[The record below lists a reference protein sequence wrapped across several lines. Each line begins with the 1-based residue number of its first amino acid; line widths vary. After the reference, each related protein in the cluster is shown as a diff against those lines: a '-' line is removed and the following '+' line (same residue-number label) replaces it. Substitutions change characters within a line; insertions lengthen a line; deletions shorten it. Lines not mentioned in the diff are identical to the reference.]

1 MQRIIQNTF
10 SITAYLGSN
19 TYINTLVVDNGK
31 LHQFYNKD
39 GNDGAGSVSPDW
51 ETSINEQPEFHFE
64 CRTTDGTVQPI
75 ELNENL
81 KLYYNEVVIPFNT
94 QTKLSIGTFEGMF
107 KYEDRGGKR
116 YYTICKNVATASN
129 IDNDTLRI
137 EGQIL
142 TKGNNLETVSTPTA
156 TIHVIPITSGG
167 SAYFMEIDAPAIQKD
182 AKSTKI
188 KAMLYK
194 SDGNGEIDSVG
205 SWSWKRLDGDT
216 YHEVGTEQTLTVPAT
231 DVMGF
236 EHYTCTATI
245 GGVTIIGACSVFD
258 YNDGIFIGVEIT
270 GIGNPQSMRSA
281 ETATIKAT
289 VMDSSGSVIDPSK
302 YTGTLT
308 FTLLDKSGKFKKSLT
323 TNPIEL
329 THSEIVST
337 YGGTVTGY
345 VTLEQKKE

>member
-31 LHQFYNKD
+31 LHQFYDKD
-39 GNDGAGSVSPDW
+39 GNNGAGSVSPDW
-51 ETSINEQPEFHFE
+51 TVASNQPKFHFE
-64 CRTTDGTVQPI
+64 CRTTDGTLQPI

-81 KLYYNEVVIPFNT
+81 KLYYN
-94 QTKLSIGTFEGMF
+94 GTAVTFKGNVSDGTLLAGMF
-107 KYEDRGGKR
+107 KYEDIGGVR
-116 YYTICKNVATASN
+116 YYTICKNIATASN

-167 SAYFMEIDAPAIQKD
+167 SAYFMEIDAPAIQKG
-182 AKSTKI
+182 AKFTKI

-194 SDGNGEIDSVG
+194 SDGNGEITSGV

-216 YHEVGTEQTLTVPAT
+216 YHEVGTEQTLTVPGT

-236 EHYTCTATI
+236 EHYACTATI

-258 YNDGIFIGVEIT
+258 YNDGIFIGIEIT
-270 GIGNPQSMRSA
+270 GIGNPQSMRSG

-289 VMDSSGSVIDPSK
+289 VMDSSGNEIDSSK
-302 YTGTLT
+302 YDGDLT
-308 FTLLDKSGKFKKSLT
+308 FTLLDKSGTFKTSLT
-323 TNPIEL
+323 TNQISL

-345 VTLEQKKE
+345 VTLEKK

>member
-10 SITAYLGSN
+10 SITAYLGSK

-31 LHQFYNKD
+31 LHQFYDKD
-39 GNDGAGSVSPDW
+39 NGGKCSPDW
-51 ETSINEQPEFHFE
+51 TVASNQPKFHFE
-64 CRTTDGTVQPI
+64 CRTTDGTLQPI

-81 KLYYNEVVIPFNT
+81 KLYYN
-94 QTKLSIGTFEGMF
+94 GTAVTFSGNVSTGTLLAGMF
-107 KYEDRGGKR
+107 KYEDIGGVR

-129 IDNDTLRI
+129 IDNDSLRI

-142 TKGNNLETVSTPTA
+142 TEGNNLETVSTPMA
-156 TIHVIPITSGG
+156 TIHVIPVASGG
-167 SAYFMEIDAPAIQKD
+167 SAYFMEIDAPAIQNGAD
-182 AKSTKI
+182 STKI

-194 SDGNGEIDSVG
+194 SDGNGEITSGV

-216 YHEVGTEQTLTVPAT
+216 YTQVGTAQTLTVPAT
-231 DVMGF
+231 DVTGF

-289 VMDSSGSVIDPSK
+289 VMDGNGSEIDPSK
-302 YTGTLT
+302 YEGKSLK
-308 FTLLDKSGKFKKSLT
+308 FTLLDKSGNFKKSLE
-323 TNPIEL
+323 TNPIRL
-329 THSEIVST
+329 THSEIVGT

-345 VTLEQKKE
+345 VTLEQKK

>member
-19 TYINTLVVDNGK
+19 TYINTLVVDSGK
-31 LHQFYNKD
+31 LHQFYDKD
-39 GNDGAGSVSPDW
+39 GNNGAGSASPDW
-51 ETSINEQPEFHFE
+51 TVASNQPKFHFE
-64 CRTTDGTVQPI
+64 CRTTDGTLQPI

-81 KLYYNEVVIPFNT
+81 KLYYN
-94 QTKLSIGTFEGMF
+94 GTAVTFSRNVSTGTLLEGMF
-107 KYEDRGGKR
+107 KYEDIGGVR
-116 YYTICKNVATASN
+116 YYTICKNVAGVSN
-129 IDNDTLRI
+129 MDNDTLRI

-142 TKGNNLETVSTPTA
+142 TEGNNLETVSTPTA

-194 SDGNGEIDSVG
+194 SDGNGEITSGV
-205 SWSWKRLDGDT
+205 SWIWKRLDGDT
-216 YHEVGTEQTLTVPAT
+216 YNKVGEGQTLTVQAA

-258 YNDGIFIGVEIT
+258 YNDGIFIGIEIT

-302 YTGTLT
+302 YAGKSLR
-308 FTLLDKSGKFKKSLT
+308 FTLLDKGGAKKNSTT
-323 TNPIEL
+323 TNPIRL

-337 YGGTVTGY
+337 YGGTVNGY
-345 VTLEQKKE
+345 VTLEQEK

>member
-10 SITAYLGSN
+10 SITAYLGSK

-31 LHQFYNKD
+31 LHQFYDKD
-39 GNDGAGSVSPDW
+39 NGGKCSPDW
-51 ETSINEQPEFHFE
+51 TVASNQPKFHFE
-64 CRTTDGTVQPI
+64 CRTTDGTLQPI
-75 ELNENL
+75 EINENL
-81 KLYYNEVVIPFNT
+81 KLYYNETAITFSGN
-94 QTKLSIGTFEGMF
+94 LSTGTFAGMF
-107 KYEDRGGKR
+107 KYEDKDGVR
-116 YYTICKNVATASN
+116 YYTICKNVATAGN

-142 TKGNNLETVSTPTA
+142 TEGNNLETVSTPMA
-156 TIHVIPITSGG
+156 TIHVIPVASGG
-167 SAYFMEIDAPAIQKD
+167 SAYFMEIDAPAIQNGAD
-182 AKSTKI
+182 STKI

-194 SDGNGEIDSVG
+194 SDGNGEITSGV

-216 YHEVGTEQTLTVPAT
+216 YTQVGTAQTLTVPAT
-231 DVMGF
+231 DVTGF

-289 VMDSSGSVIDPSK
+289 VMDSNGSEIDPSK

-308 FTLLDKSGKFKKSLT
+308 FTLLDKGGVKKNTLK
-323 TNPIEL
+323 TNPISL
-329 THSEIVST
+329 SHSEIVST
-337 YGGTVTGY
+337 YGGTVNGY
-345 VTLEQKKE
+345 VTLENK

>member
-19 TYINTLVVDNGK
+19 TYINTLVMDNGK

-51 ETSINEQPEFHFE
+51 ETSINEQPKFHFE
-64 CRTTDGTVQPI
+64 CRTTDGTLI
-75 ELNENL
+75 EIQKNENL
-81 KLYYNEVVIPFNT
+81 KLYYNEAVVPFNT
-94 QTKLSIGTFEGMF
+94 QTKLSEGTFEGMF
-107 KYEDRGGKR
+107 KYEDREGKR

-194 SDGNGEIDSVG
+194 SDGNGEIDSVE

-216 YHEVGTEQTLTVPAT
+216 YHEVGTEQTLTVPAA

-289 VMDSSGSVIDPSK
+289 VMDSSGSEIDPSK

-308 FTLLDKSGKFKKSLT
+308 FTLLDKSGTFKKSLT

>member
-10 SITAYLGSN
+10 SITAYIGSN
-19 TYINTLVVDNGK
+19 TYINTIVVDNGK
-31 LHQFYNKD
+31 LHQFYDKD
-39 GNDGAGSVSPDW
+39 GNGGAGSASPDW
-51 ETSINEQPEFHFE
+51 TVASNQPKFHFE
-64 CRTTDGTVQPI
+64 CRTTDGTVQAI
-75 ELNENL
+75 ERNGNL
-81 KLYYNEVVIPFNT
+81 KLYYNGTAVTFND
-94 QTKLSIGTFEGMF
+94 QTKLSTGTLLEGMF
-107 KYEDRGGKR
+107 KYEDIGNVR
-116 YYTICKNVATASN
+116 YYTICKNVAGVSN
-129 IDNDTLRI
+129 MDNDTLRI

-142 TKGNNLETVSTPTA
+142 TEGNNLETVSTPTA

-167 SAYFMEIDAPAIQKD
+167 SAYFMEIDAPAIKKGAD
-182 AKSTKI
+182 STTI

-194 SDGNGEIDSVG
+194 SDGNGEITSGV

-216 YHEVGTEQTLTVPAT
+216 YTEVGTGQTLTVPDT

-289 VMDSSGSVIDPSK
+289 VMDSDGREIDPSK
-302 YTGTLT
+302 YTGTLQ
-308 FTLLDKSGKFKKSLT
+308 FTLLDKSGKSKATLD
-323 TNPIEL
+323 TNPIRL

-345 VTLEQKKE
+345 VTLEKKK

>member
-10 SITAYLGSN
+10 SITAYIGSN

-31 LHQFYNKD
+31 LHQFYDKD
-39 GNDGAGSVSPDW
+39 GNGGAGSVSPDW
-51 ETSINEQPEFHFE
+51 TVASNQPKFHFE
-64 CRTTDGTVQPI
+64 CRTTDGTLQSI

-81 KLYYNEVVIPFNT
+81 KLYYNGTAVTFND
-94 QTKLSIGTFEGMF
+94 QTKLSTGTLLEGMF
-107 KYEDRGGKR
+107 KYEEIDGVR
-116 YYTICKNVATASN
+116 YYTICKNVAGVSN

-142 TKGNNLETVSTPTA
+142 TEGNNLETVSTPTA

-167 SAYFMEIDAPAIQKD
+167 SAYFMEIDAPAIQNGAD
-182 AKSTKI
+182 STKI

-194 SDGNGEIDSVG
+194 SDGNGEITSGV

-216 YHEVGTEQTLTVPAT
+216 YTQVGTAQTLTVPAT

-289 VMDSSGSVIDPSK
+289 VMDSSGNEIDSSK

-308 FTLLDKSGKFKKSLT
+308 FTLLNKSGSFKNSLE
-323 TNPIEL
+323 TNPIRL

-337 YGGTVTGY
+337 YGGTVNGY
-345 VTLEQKKE
+345 VTLENK

>member
-31 LHQFYNKD
+31 LHQFYDKD
-39 GNDGAGSVSPDW
+39 GNDGAGSASPDW
-51 ETSINEQPEFHFE
+51 TVASNQPKFHFE
-64 CRTTDGTVQPI
+64 CRTTDGTLQPI
-75 ELNENL
+75 EINENL
-81 KLYYNEVVIPFNT
+81 KLYYNETAITFSEN
-94 QTKLSIGTFEGMF
+94 LSTGTFAGMF
-107 KYEDRGGKR
+107 KYEDKGGVR
-116 YYTICKNVATASN
+116 YYTICKNVATAGN

-142 TKGNNLETVSTPTA
+142 TEGNNLETVSTPTA
-156 TIHVIPITSGG
+156 TIHVIPVTSGG
-167 SAYFMEIDAPAIQKD
+167 SAYLMEINAPAIQNGAD
-182 AKSTKI
+182 STTI

-194 SDGNGEIDSVG
+194 SDGNGEITSGV

-216 YHEVGTEQTLTVPAT
+216 YTQVGTGQTLTVPAA

-289 VMDSSGSVIDPSK
+289 VMDSNGSEIDPSK

-308 FTLLDKSGKFKKSLT
+308 FTLLDKGGVKKNTLK
-323 TNPIEL
+323 TNPISL
-329 THSEIVST
+329 SHSEIVST
-337 YGGTVTGY
+337 YGGTVNGY
-345 VTLEQKKE
+345 VTLENK

>member
-31 LHQFYNKD
+31 LHQFYDKD
-39 GNDGAGSVSPDW
+39 GNDGAGSASPDW
-51 ETSINEQPEFHFE
+51 TVASNQPKFHFE
-64 CRTTDGTVQPI
+64 CRTTDGTLQPI
-75 ELNENL
+75 EINENL
-81 KLYYNEVVIPFNT
+81 KLYYNETAITFSGN
-94 QTKLSIGTFEGMF
+94 LSTGTFAGMF
-107 KYEDRGGKR
+107 KYEDKDGVR
-116 YYTICKNVATASN
+116 YYTICKNVATAGN

-142 TKGNNLETVSTPTA
+142 TEGNNLETVSTPTA

-188 KAMLYK
+188 KAILYK
-194 SDGNGEIDSVG
+194 SDGNGEITSGV

-216 YHEVGTEQTLTVPAT
+216 YTEVGTGQTLTVPAA

-308 FTLLDKSGKFKKSLT
+308 FTLLDKSGTFKKSLT

>member
-39 GNDGAGSVSPDW
+39 GNNGAGSASPDW
-51 ETSINEQPEFHFE
+51 ETSINEQPKFHFE
-64 CRTTDGTVQPI
+64 CRTTDGTKQTI
-75 ELNENL
+75 QKNENL
-81 KLYYNEVVIPFNT
+81 KLYYNETAITFSGSV
-94 QTKLSIGTFEGMF
+94 SIGEPYEGMF
-107 KYEDRGGKR
+107 KYEDIEGVR
-116 YYTICKNVATASN
+116 YYTICKNVAGVSN
-129 IDNDTLRI
+129 LDNDTLRI

-142 TKGNNLETVSTPTA
+142 TEGNNLETVSTPTA

-194 SDGNGEIDSVG
+194 SDGNGEITSGV

-216 YHEVGTEQTLTVPAT
+216 YTQVGTAQTLTVPAT

-289 VMDSSGSVIDPSK
+289 VMDSSGVEIDPSK

-308 FTLLDKSGKFKKSLT
+308 FTLLDKSGTFKKSLT

>member
-19 TYINTLVVDNGK
+19 TYINTLVVDSGK
-31 LHQFYNKD
+31 LHQFYDKD
-39 GNDGAGSVSPDW
+39 NGGKCSPDW
-51 ETSINEQPEFHFE
+51 TVASNQPKFHFE
-64 CRTTDGTVQPI
+64 CRTTDGTLQTI

-81 KLYYNEVVIPFNT
+81 KLYYN
-94 QTKLSIGTFEGMF
+94 GTAVTFSRNVSTGTLLEGMF
-107 KYEDRGGKR
+107 KYEDIGGVR
-116 YYTICKNVATASN
+116 YYTICKNVAGVSN

-142 TKGNNLETVSTPTA
+142 TEGNNLETVSTPTA

-194 SDGNGEIDSVG
+194 SDGNGEITSGV
-205 SWSWKRLDGDT
+205 SWIWKRLDGDT
-216 YHEVGTEQTLTVPAT
+216 YHEVGTAQTLTVQAA

-258 YNDGIFIGVEIT
+258 YNDGIFIGIEIT

-289 VMDSSGSVIDPSK
+289 VMDSSGRVIDPSK

-308 FTLLDKSGKFKKSLT
+308 FTLLDKSGTFKKSLT

>member
-19 TYINTLVVDNGK
+19 TYINTLVVDSGK
-31 LHQFYNKD
+31 LHQFYDKD
-39 GNDGAGSVSPDW
+39 NGGKCSPDW
-51 ETSINEQPEFHFE
+51 TVASNQPKFHLE
-64 CRTTDGTVQPI
+64 CRTTDGTLQPI
-75 ELNENL
+75 EINENL
-81 KLYYNEVVIPFNT
+81 KLYYNETAITFSGN
-94 QTKLSIGTFEGMF
+94 LSTGTFAGMF
-107 KYEDRGGKR
+107 KYEDKDGVR
-116 YYTICKNVATASN
+116 YYTICKNVATAGN

-142 TKGNNLETVSTPTA
+142 TEGNNLETVSTPAA
-156 TIHVIPITSGG
+156 TIHVIPVASGG
-167 SAYFMEIDAPAIQKD
+167 SAYFMEINAPAIQNGAD
-182 AKSTKI
+182 FTTI

-194 SDGNGEIDSVG
+194 SDGNGEITSGV

-216 YHEVGTEQTLTVPAT
+216 YTQVGTGQTLTVPAA

-258 YNDGIFIGVEIT
+258 YNDGIFIGIEIT

-281 ETATIKAT
+281 ETAKIKAT
-289 VMDSSGSVIDPSK
+289 VLDDSGSEIDPSK

-308 FTLLDKSGKFKKSLT
+308 FTLLDKGGVKKNTLK
-323 TNPIEL
+323 TNPITL
-329 THSEIVST
+329 THSEIVHT
-337 YGGTVTGY
+337 YGGSVTGY
-345 VTLEQKKE
+345 VTLEQKK

>member
-10 SITAYLGSN
+10 SITAYLGSK

-31 LHQFYNKD
+31 LHQFYDKD
-39 GNDGAGSVSPDW
+39 NGGKCSPDW
-51 ETSINEQPEFHFE
+51 TVASNQPKFHFE
-64 CRTTDGTVQPI
+64 CRTTDGTLQPI

-81 KLYYNEVVIPFNT
+81 KLYYN
-94 QTKLSIGTFEGMF
+94 GTAVTFSGNVSTGTSTGTLLAGMF
-107 KYEDRGGKR
+107 KYEDIGGVR

-129 IDNDTLRI
+129 IDNDSLRI

-142 TKGNNLETVSTPTA
+142 TEGNNLETVSTPMA
-156 TIHVIPITSGG
+156 TIHVIPVASGG
-167 SAYFMEIDAPAIQKD
+167 SAYFMEIDAPAIQNGAD
-182 AKSTKI
+182 STKI

-194 SDGNGEIDSVG
+194 SDGNGEITSGV

-216 YHEVGTEQTLTVPAT
+216 YTQVGTAQTLTVPAT
-231 DVMGF
+231 DVTGF

-289 VMDSSGSVIDPSK
+289 VMDSNGSEIDPSK

-308 FTLLDKSGKFKKSLT
+308 FTLLDKGGVKKNTLK
-323 TNPIEL
+323 TNPISL
-329 THSEIVST
+329 SHSEIVST
-337 YGGTVTGY
+337 YGGTVNGY
-345 VTLEQKKE
+345 VTLENK

>member
-19 TYINTLVVDNGK
+19 TYINTLVVDSGK
-31 LHQFYNKD
+31 LHQFYDKD
-39 GNDGAGSVSPDW
+39 NGGKCSPDW
-51 ETSINEQPEFHFE
+51 TVASNQPKFHFE
-64 CRTTDGTVQPI
+64 CRTTDGTLQTI

-81 KLYYNEVVIPFNT
+81 KLYYN
-94 QTKLSIGTFEGMF
+94 GTAVTFSRNVSTGTLLEGMF
-107 KYEDRGGKR
+107 KYEDIGGVR
-116 YYTICKNVATASN
+116 YYTICKNVAGVSN

-142 TKGNNLETVSTPTA
+142 TEGNNLETVSTPTA

-167 SAYFMEIDAPAIQKD
+167 SAYFMEINAPAIQNG
-182 AKSTKI
+182 AESTKI

-194 SDGNGEIDSVG
+194 SDGNGEITSGV

-216 YHEVGTEQTLTVPAT
+216 YTQVGTGQTLTVPAT

-258 YNDGIFIGVEIT
+258 YNDGIFIGIEIT

-289 VMDSSGSVIDPSK
+289 VMDSSGREIDPSK

-308 FTLLDKSGKFKKSLT
+308 FTLLDKSGTFKKSLI

-345 VTLEQKKE
+345 VTLEQKKK

>member
-19 TYINTLVVDNGK
+19 TYINTLVVDSGK
-31 LHQFYNKD
+31 LHQFYDKD
-39 GNDGAGSVSPDW
+39 NGGKCSPDW
-51 ETSINEQPEFHFE
+51 TVASNQPKFHFE
-64 CRTTDGTVQPI
+64 CRTTDGRLQPI
-75 ELNENL
+75 EINENL
-81 KLYYNEVVIPFNT
+81 KLYYNETAITFSGN
-94 QTKLSIGTFEGMF
+94 LSTGTFAGMF
-107 KYEDRGGKR
+107 KYEDKDGVR
-116 YYTICKNVATASN
+116 YYTICKNVATAGN

-142 TKGNNLETVSTPTA
+142 TEGNNLETVSTPTA
-156 TIHVIPITSGG
+156 TIHVIPVASGG
-167 SAYFMEIDAPAIQKD
+167 SAYFMEINAPAIQNGAD
-182 AKSTKI
+182 STKI

-194 SDGNGEIDSVG
+194 SDGNGEITSGV

-216 YHEVGTEQTLTVPAT
+216 YSQVGTAQTLTVPAT
-231 DVMGF
+231 DVTGF

-289 VMDSSGSVIDPSK
+289 VMDSNGSEIDPSK

>member
-10 SITAYLGSN
+10 SITAYLGSK

-31 LHQFYNKD
+31 LHQFYDKD
-39 GNDGAGSVSPDW
+39 GNGGAGSASPDW
-51 ETSINEQPEFHFE
+51 TVASNQPKFHFE
-64 CRTTDGTVQPI
+64 CRTTDGTLQPI

-81 KLYYNEVVIPFNT
+81 KLYYNGTAVTFNDQT
-94 QTKLSIGTFEGMF
+94 QLSTGTLLEGMF
-107 KYEDRGGKR
+107 KYEETGGVR
-116 YYTICKNVATASN
+116 YYTICKNVAGVSN

-142 TKGNNLETVSTPTA
+142 TEGNNLETVSTPTA

-167 SAYFMEIDAPAIQKD
+167 SAYFMEIDAPAIQNGAD
-182 AKSTKI
+182 STKI

-194 SDGNGEIDSVG
+194 SDGNGEITSGV
-205 SWSWKRLDGDT
+205 SWSWKRLDGNT
-216 YHEVGTEQTLTVPAT
+216 YTQVGTAQTLTVPAA

-258 YNDGIFIGVEIT
+258 YNDGIFIGVKIT

-289 VMDSSGSVIDPSK
+289 VMDSDGKEIDSSK

-308 FTLLDKSGKFKKSLT
+308 FTLLDKSGKPKASLE
-323 TNPIEL
+323 TNPIQL
-329 THSEIVST
+329 THSQIVST

-345 VTLEQKKE
+345 VTLEQKK

>member
-19 TYINTLVVDNGK
+19 TYINTLVVDSGK
-31 LHQFYNKD
+31 LHQFYDKD
-39 GNDGAGSVSPDW
+39 NGGKCSPDW
-51 ETSINEQPEFHFE
+51 TVASNQPKFHFE
-64 CRTTDGTVQPI
+64 CRTTDGRLQPI
-75 ELNENL
+75 EINENL
-81 KLYYNEVVIPFNT
+81 KLYYNETAITFSGN
-94 QTKLSIGTFEGMF
+94 LSTGTFAGMF
-107 KYEDRGGKR
+107 KYEDKDGVR

-129 IDNDTLRI
+129 IDNDSLRI

-142 TKGNNLETVSTPTA
+142 TEGNNLETVSTPMA
-156 TIHVIPITSGG
+156 TIHVIPVASGG
-167 SAYFMEIDAPAIQKD
+167 SAYFMEIDAPAIQNGAD
-182 AKSTKI
+182 STKI

-194 SDGNGEIDSVG
+194 SDGNGEITSGV

-216 YHEVGTEQTLTVPAT
+216 YTQVGTAQTLTVPAT
-231 DVMGF
+231 DVTGF

-289 VMDSSGSVIDPSK
+289 VMDSNGSEIDPSK

-308 FTLLDKSGKFKKSLT
+308 FTLLDKGGVKKNTLKTNSISLS
-323 TNPIEL
+323 
-329 THSEIVST
+329 HSEIVST
-337 YGGTVTGY
+337 YGGTVNGY
-345 VTLEQKKE
+345 VTLENK

>member
-19 TYINTLVVDNGK
+19 TYINTLVVDSGK
-31 LHQFYNKD
+31 LHQFYDKD
-39 GNDGAGSVSPDW
+39 NGGKCSPDW
-51 ETSINEQPEFHFE
+51 TVASNQPKFHFE
-64 CRTTDGTVQPI
+64 CRTTDGTLQTI

-81 KLYYNEVVIPFNT
+81 KLYYN
-94 QTKLSIGTFEGMF
+94 GTAVTFSRNVSTGTLLEGMF
-107 KYEDRGGKR
+107 KYEDIGGVR
-116 YYTICKNVATASN
+116 YYTICKKVAGVSN

-142 TKGNNLETVSTPTA
+142 TEGNNLETVSTPTA

-167 SAYFMEIDAPAIQKD
+167 SAYFMEINAPAIQNG
-182 AKSTKI
+182 AESTKI

-194 SDGNGEIDSVG
+194 SDGNGEITSGV

-216 YHEVGTEQTLTVPAT
+216 YTQVGTGQTLTVPAA

-245 GGVTIIGACSVFD
+245 GGVTITGACSVFD
-258 YNDGIFIGVEIT
+258 YNDGIFIGIEIT

-289 VMDSSGSVIDPSK
+289 VMDSSGREIDPSK

-308 FTLLDKSGKFKKSLT
+308 FTLLDKSGTFKKSLT

-345 VTLEQKKE
+345 VTLEQKKK

>member
-31 LHQFYNKD
+31 LHQFYDKD
-39 GNDGAGSVSPDW
+39 GNGGAGSASPDW
-51 ETSINEQPEFHFE
+51 TVASNQPKFHFE
-64 CRTTDGTVQPI
+64 CRTTDGTVQTI
-75 ELNENL
+75 QKNENL
-81 KLYYNEVVIPFNT
+81 KLYYNETAI
-94 QTKLSIGTFEGMF
+94 TFSGNVSTGEPYAGMF
-107 KYEDRGGKR
+107 KYEDIGDVR
-116 YYTICKNVATASN
+116 YYTICKNVAGVSN
-129 IDNDTLRI
+129 MDNDTLRI

-142 TKGNNLETVSTPTA
+142 TEGNNLETVSTPMA
-156 TIHVIPITSGG
+156 TIHVIPVASGG
-167 SAYFMEIDAPAIQKD
+167 SAYFMEIDAPAIQKGAD
-182 AKSTKI
+182 STTI

-194 SDGNGEIDSVG
+194 SDGKGEITSGV

-216 YHEVGTEQTLTVPAT
+216 YTQVGTAQTLTVPAA

-258 YNDGIFIGVEIT
+258 YNDGIFIGIEIT

-289 VMDSSGSVIDPSK
+289 VMDSKGSEIDSSK
-302 YTGTLT
+302 YTGTLQ
-308 FTLLDKSGKFKKSLT
+308 FTLLDKSGKSKATLY
-323 TNPIEL
+323 TNPISL

>member
-31 LHQFYNKD
+31 LHQFYDKD
-39 GNDGAGSVSPDW
+39 GNNGAGSVSPDW
-51 ETSINEQPEFHFE
+51 TVASNQPKFHFE
-64 CRTTDGTVQPI
+64 CRTTDGTLQPI

-81 KLYYNEVVIPFNT
+81 KLYYN
-94 QTKLSIGTFEGMF
+94 GTAVTFKGNVSDGTLLAGMF
-107 KYEDRGGKR
+107 KYEDIGGVR
-116 YYTICKNVATASN
+116 YYTICKNIATASN

-167 SAYFMEIDAPAIQKD
+167 SAYFMEIDAPAIQKG
-182 AKSTKI
+182 AKFTKI

-194 SDGNGEIDSVG
+194 SDGNGEITSGV

-216 YHEVGTEQTLTVPAT
+216 YHEVGTEQTLTVPDT

-236 EHYTCTATI
+236 EHYACTATI

-258 YNDGIFIGVEIT
+258 YNDGIFIGIEIT

-289 VMDSSGSVIDPSK
+289 VMDSSGNEIDSSK
-302 YTGTLT
+302 YDGDLT
-308 FTLLDKSGKFKKSLT
+308 FTLLDKSGTFKTSLT
-323 TNPIEL
+323 TNQISL

-345 VTLEQKKE
+345 VTLEKK

>member
-39 GNDGAGSVSPDW
+39 GNNGAGSVSPDW
-51 ETSINEQPEFHFE
+51 ETSINEQPKFHFE
-64 CRTTDGTVQPI
+64 CRTTDGTLQTI
-75 ELNENL
+75 QKNENL
-81 KLYYNEVVIPFNT
+81 KLYYNETAI
-94 QTKLSIGTFEGMF
+94 TFSGNVSAGEPYAGMF
-107 KYEDRGGKR
+107 KYEDIGDVR
-116 YYTICKNVATASN
+116 YYTICKNVAGVSN
-129 IDNDTLRI
+129 LDNDTLRI

-142 TKGNNLETVSTPTA
+142 TEGNNLETVSTPTA

-167 SAYFMEIDAPAIQKD
+167 SAYFMEIDAPAIQNG

-194 SDGNGEIDSVG
+194 SDGNGEIDSVE

-216 YHEVGTEQTLTVPAT
+216 YHEVGTAQTLTVPAA

-258 YNDGIFIGVEIT
+258 YNDGIFIGIEIT

-281 ETATIKAT
+281 ETAQIKAT
-289 VMDSSGSVIDPSK
+289 VMDSSGSEIDSSK
-302 YTGTLT
+302 YTGTLQ
-308 FTLLDKSGKFKKSLT
+308 FTLLDKSGTFKKSLT
-323 TNPIEL
+323 TNPISL

>member
-31 LHQFYNKD
+31 LHQFYDKD
-39 GNDGAGSVSPDW
+39 GNNGAGSVSPDW
-51 ETSINEQPEFHFE
+51 TVASNQPKFHFE
-64 CRTTDGTVQPI
+64 CRTTDGTLQPI

-81 KLYYNEVVIPFNT
+81 KLYYN
-94 QTKLSIGTFEGMF
+94 GTAVTFKGNVSDGTLLAGMF
-107 KYEDRGGKR
+107 KYEDIGGVR
-116 YYTICKNVATASN
+116 YYTICKNIATASN

-156 TIHVIPITSGG
+156 TINVIPITSGG
-167 SAYFMEIDAPAIQKD
+167 SAYFMEIDAPAIQKG
-182 AKSTKI
+182 AKFTKI

-194 SDGNGEIDSVG
+194 SDGNGEITSGV

-216 YHEVGTEQTLTVPAT
+216 YHEVGTEQPLTVPAA

-258 YNDGIFIGVEIT
+258 YNDGIFIGIEIT

-289 VMDSSGSVIDPSK
+289 VMDSSGNEIDSSK
-302 YTGTLT
+302 YDGDLT
-308 FTLLDKSGKFKKSLT
+308 FTLLDKSGTFKTSLT
-323 TNPIEL
+323 TNQISL

-345 VTLEQKKE
+345 VTLEKK

>member
-31 LHQFYNKD
+31 LHQFYDKD
-39 GNDGAGSVSPDW
+39 GNDGAGSVSPNW
-51 ETSINEQPEFHFE
+51 ETSINEQPKFHFE
-64 CRTTDGTVQPI
+64 CRTTDGTKQTI
-75 ELNENL
+75 QKNENL
-81 KLYYNEVVIPFNT
+81 KLYYNETAI
-94 QTKLSIGTFEGMF
+94 TFSGNVSAGEPYAGMF
-107 KYEDRGGKR
+107 KYEDIGDVR
-116 YYTICKNVATASN
+116 YYTICKNVAGASN

-142 TKGNNLETVSTPTA
+142 TKGNNLETVSTPMA

-167 SAYFMEIDAPAIQKD
+167 SAYFMEIDAPAIQKGAD
-182 AKSTKI
+182 STTI

-194 SDGNGEIDSVG
+194 SDGKGEITSGV
-205 SWSWKRLDGDT
+205 SWSWKRLDGDI
-216 YHEVGTEQTLTVPAT
+216 YKEVGTAQTLTVPDT

-258 YNDGIFIGVEIT
+258 YNDGIFIGIEIT
-270 GIGNPQSMRSA
+270 GIGNPQSMRSG

-289 VMDSSGSVIDPSK
+289 VMDSSGSEIDPSK
-302 YTGTLT
+302 YAGKSLR
-308 FTLLDKSGKFKKSLT
+308 FTLLDKSGKHKTTLD
-323 TNPIEL
+323 TNPIRL

-337 YGGTVTGY
+337 YGGTVNGY
-345 VTLEQKKE
+345 VTLEQKK

>member
-1 MQRIIQNTF
+1 
-10 SITAYLGSN
+10 
-19 TYINTLVVDNGK
+19 
-31 LHQFYNKD
+31 
-39 GNDGAGSVSPDW
+39 
-51 ETSINEQPEFHFE
+51 
-64 CRTTDGTVQPI
+64 
-75 ELNENL
+75 
-81 KLYYNEVVIPFNT
+81 
-94 QTKLSIGTFEGMF
+94 MF
-107 KYEDRGGKR
+107 KYEDIEGVR
-116 YYTICKNVATASN
+116 YYTICKNVAGVSN
-129 IDNDTLRI
+129 MDNDTLRI

-167 SAYFMEIDAPAIQKD
+167 SAYFMEIDAPAIQNG

-194 SDGNGEIDSVG
+194 SDGNGEITSGVR
-205 SWSWKRLDGDT
+205 WSWKRLDGDT
-216 YHEVGTEQTLTVPAT
+216 YTEVGTGQTLTVPDT

-281 ETATIKAT
+281 ETAQIKAT
-289 VMDSSGSVIDPSK
+289 VMDSSGSEIDPSK

-308 FTLLDKSGKFKKSLT
+308 FTLLDKSGTFKKSLT
-323 TNPIEL
+323 TNPIKL

>member
-19 TYINTLVVDNGK
+19 TYINTLVVDKGK
-31 LHQFYNKD
+31 LHQFYDKD
-39 GNDGAGSVSPDW
+39 GNDGAGTVSPDW
-51 ETSINEQPEFHFE
+51 TVASNQPEFHFE
-64 CRTTDGTVQPI
+64 CRTTDGTLIDI
-75 ELNENL
+75 EKNENL
-81 KLYYNEVVIPFNT
+81 KLYYNEVVIPFNA

-116 YYTICKNVATASN
+116 YYTICKNVAGVSN
-129 IDNDTLRI
+129 MDNDTLRI

-142 TKGNNLETVSTPTA
+142 TEGNNLETVSTPMA
-156 TIHVIPITSGG
+156 TIHVIPVASGG
-167 SAYFMEIDAPAIQKD
+167 SAYFMEIDAPAIQNGAD
-182 AKSTKI
+182 STKI

-194 SDGNGEIDSVG
+194 SDGDGEITSGV

-216 YHEVGTEQTLTVPAT
+216 YTQVGTAQTLTVPAT

-258 YNDGIFIGVEIT
+258 YNDGIFIGIEIT

-289 VMDSSGSVIDPSK
+289 VMDDSGSEIDPSK
-302 YTGTLT
+302 YAGKSLR
-308 FTLLDKSGKFKKSLT
+308 FTLLDKSGNYKTTLD
-323 TNPIEL
+323 TNPIRL
-329 THSEIVST
+329 THSQIVST

-345 VTLEQKKE
+345 VTLEK

>member
-19 TYINTLVVDNGK
+19 TYINTLVMDNGK
-31 LHQFYNKD
+31 LHQFYDKD
-39 GNDGAGSVSPDW
+39 GNGGAGSASPDW
-51 ETSINEQPEFHFE
+51 TVASNQPKFHFE
-64 CRTTDGTVQPI
+64 CRTTDGTKQTI
-75 ELNENL
+75 QKNENL
-81 KLYYNEVVIPFNT
+81 KLYYNETAI
-94 QTKLSIGTFEGMF
+94 TFSGNVSTGEPYAGMF
-107 KYEDRGGKR
+107 KYEDIGDVR
-116 YYTICKNVATASN
+116 YYTICKNVAGVSN
-129 IDNDTLRI
+129 MDNDSLRI

-142 TKGNNLETVSTPTA
+142 TEGNNLETVSTPMA

-167 SAYFMEIDAPAIQKD
+167 SAYFMEIDAPAIQKGAD
-182 AKSTKI
+182 STKI

-194 SDGNGEIDSVG
+194 SDGNGEITSGV

-216 YHEVGTEQTLTVPAT
+216 YHEVGTAQTLTVPDT

-258 YNDGIFIGVEIT
+258 YNDGIFIGIEIT

-289 VMDSSGSVIDPSK
+289 VMDSDGREIDPSK
-302 YTGTLT
+302 YTGTLQ
-308 FTLLDKSGKFKKSLT
+308 FTLLDKSGKHKTTLD
-323 TNPIEL
+323 TNPISL

-345 VTLEQKKE
+345 VTLEKKK

>member
-1 MQRIIQNTF
+1 
-10 SITAYLGSN
+10 
-19 TYINTLVVDNGK
+19 
-31 LHQFYNKD
+31 
-39 GNDGAGSVSPDW
+39 
-51 ETSINEQPEFHFE
+51 
-64 CRTTDGTVQPI
+64 
-75 ELNENL
+75 
-81 KLYYNEVVIPFNT
+81 
-94 QTKLSIGTFEGMF
+94 MF
-107 KYEDRGGKR
+107 KYEDIGDKR
-116 YYTICKNVATASN
+116 YYTICKNVAGVSN
-129 IDNDTLRI
+129 MDNDTLRI

-194 SDGNGEIDSVG
+194 SDGNGEIDSVE

-216 YHEVGTEQTLTVPAT
+216 YHEVGTAQTLTVPAT

-258 YNDGIFIGVEIT
+258 YNDGIFIGIEIT

-308 FTLLDKSGKFKKSLT
+308 FTLLDKSGTFKKSLT

>member
-19 TYINTLVVDNGK
+19 TYINTLVVDSGK
-31 LHQFYNKD
+31 LHQFYDKD
-39 GNDGAGSVSPDW
+39 NGGKCSPDW
-51 ETSINEQPEFHFE
+51 TVASNQPKFHFE
-64 CRTTDGTVQPI
+64 CRTTDGTLQPI
-75 ELNENL
+75 EINENL
-81 KLYYNEVVIPFNT
+81 KLYYNETAITFSGN
-94 QTKLSIGTFEGMF
+94 LSTGTFAGMF
-107 KYEDRGGKR
+107 KYEDKDGVR
-116 YYTICKNVATASN
+116 YYTICKNVATAGN

-142 TKGNNLETVSTPTA
+142 TEGNNLETVSTPTA
-156 TIHVIPITSGG
+156 TIHVIPVASGG
-167 SAYFMEIDAPAIQKD
+167 SAYFMEINAPAIQNGAD
-182 AKSTKI
+182 STTI

-194 SDGNGEIDSVG
+194 SDGNGEITSGV

-216 YHEVGTEQTLTVPAT
+216 YTQVGTGQTLAVPAA

-281 ETATIKAT
+281 ETAKIKAT
-289 VMDSSGSVIDPSK
+289 VMDSNGSEIDPSK

-308 FTLLDKSGKFKKSLT
+308 FTLLDKSGTFKKSLT
-323 TNPIEL
+323 TNPISL

-345 VTLEQKKE
+345 VTLEQNK

>member
-10 SITAYLGSN
+10 SITAYIGSN
-19 TYINTLVVDNGK
+19 TYINNLVVDNGK
-31 LHQFYNKD
+31 LHQFYDKD
-39 GNDGAGSVSPDW
+39 GNGGAGSVSPDW
-51 ETSINEQPEFHFE
+51 TVPQNQPKFHFE
-64 CRTTDGTVQPI
+64 CRTTDGTKQTI
-75 ELNENL
+75 QKNENL
-81 KLYYNEVVIPFNT
+81 KLYYNETAITFND
-94 QTKLSIGTFEGMF
+94 QTKLSTGEPYAGMF
-107 KYEDRGGKR
+107 KYEDIEGVR
-116 YYTICKNVATASN
+116 YYTICKNVAGVSN
-129 IDNDTLRI
+129 MDNDTLRI

-142 TKGNNLETVSTPTA
+142 TEGNNLETVSTPTA

-167 SAYFMEIDAPAIQKD
+167 SAYFMEIDAPAIKKGAD
-182 AKSTKI
+182 STTI

-194 SDGNGEIDSVG
+194 SDGNGEITSGV
-205 SWSWKRLDGDT
+205 SWSWKRLDGNT
-216 YHEVGTEQTLTVPAT
+216 YKEVGTAQTLTVPDT

-289 VMDSSGSVIDPSK
+289 VMDSDGKEIDSSK
-302 YTGTLT
+302 YTGTLQ
-308 FTLLDKSGKFKKSLT
+308 FTLLDKGGVKKNTLE
-323 TNPIEL
+323 TNPIRL

-337 YGGTVTGY
+337 YGGTVNGY
-345 VTLEQKKE
+345 VTLE

>member
-19 TYINTLVVDNGK
+19 TYINTLVVDSGK
-31 LHQFYNKD
+31 LHQFYDKD
-39 GNDGAGSVSPDW
+39 NGGKCSPDW
-51 ETSINEQPEFHFE
+51 TVASNQPKFHFE
-64 CRTTDGTVQPI
+64 CRTTDGTLQTI

-81 KLYYNEVVIPFNT
+81 KLYYN
-94 QTKLSIGTFEGMF
+94 GTAVTFSRNVSTGTLLEGMF
-107 KYEDRGGKR
+107 KYEDIGGVR
-116 YYTICKNVATASN
+116 YYTICKNVAGVSN

-142 TKGNNLETVSTPTA
+142 TEGNNLETVSTPTA

-167 SAYFMEIDAPAIQKD
+167 SAYFMEINAPAIQNG
-182 AKSTKI
+182 AESTKI

-194 SDGNGEIDSVG
+194 SDGNGEITSGV

-216 YHEVGTEQTLTVPAT
+216 YTQVGTGQTLTVPAA

-245 GGVTIIGACSVFD
+245 GGVTITGACSVFD
-258 YNDGIFIGVEIT
+258 YNDGIFIGIEIT

-289 VMDSSGSVIDPSK
+289 VMDSSGREIDPSK

-308 FTLLDKSGKFKKSLT
+308 FTLLDKSGTFKKSLT

-345 VTLEQKKE
+345 VTLEQKKK

>member
-31 LHQFYNKD
+31 LHQFYDKN

-51 ETSINEQPEFHFE
+51 ETSINEQPKFHFE
-64 CRTTDGTVQPI
+64 CRTTDGTKQTI
-75 ELNENL
+75 QKNENL
-81 KLYYNEVVIPFNT
+81 KLYYNETAI
-94 QTKLSIGTFEGMF
+94 TFSGNVSTTEPYAGMF
-107 KYEDRGGKR
+107 KYEDIEGVR
-116 YYTICKNVATASN
+116 YYTICKNVAGVSN
-129 IDNDTLRI
+129 MDNDTLRI

-194 SDGNGEIDSVG
+194 SDGNGEITSGV

-216 YHEVGTEQTLTVPAT
+216 YTQVGTAQTLTVPAT

-258 YNDGIFIGVEIT
+258 YNDGIFIGIEIT

-289 VMDSSGSVIDPSK
+289 VMDSNGSEIDPSK

-308 FTLLDKSGKFKKSLT
+308 FTLLDKSGKFKNSLT
-323 TNPIEL
+323 TNPIRL
-329 THSEIVST
+329 THSEIVGT

-345 VTLEQKKE
+345 VTLENK

>member
-31 LHQFYNKD
+31 LHQFYDKD
-39 GNDGAGSVSPDW
+39 NGGKCSPDW
-51 ETSINEQPEFHFE
+51 TVASNQPKFHFE
-64 CRTTDGTVQPI
+64 CRTTDGTLQPI

-81 KLYYNEVVIPFNT
+81 KLYYN
-94 QTKLSIGTFEGMF
+94 GTAVTFSGNVSTGTLLAGMF
-107 KYEDRGGKR
+107 KYEDIGGVR

-129 IDNDTLRI
+129 IDNDSLRI

-142 TKGNNLETVSTPTA
+142 TEGNNLETVSTPMA
-156 TIHVIPITSGG
+156 TIHVIPVASGG
-167 SAYFMEIDAPAIQKD
+167 SAYFMEIDAPAIQNGAD
-182 AKSTKI
+182 STKI

-194 SDGNGEIDSVG
+194 SDGNGEITSGV

-216 YHEVGTEQTLTVPAT
+216 YTQVGTAQTLTVPAT
-231 DVMGF
+231 DVTGF

-289 VMDSSGSVIDPSK
+289 VMDSNGSEIDPSK

-308 FTLLDKSGKFKKSLT
+308 FTLLDKGGVKKNTLK
-323 TNPIEL
+323 TNPISL
-329 THSEIVST
+329 SHSEIVST

-345 VTLEQKKE
+345 VTLEQKK

>member
-19 TYINTLVVDNGK
+19 TYINTLVVDSGK
-31 LHQFYNKD
+31 LHQFYDKN
-39 GNDGAGSVSPDW
+39 GNNGAGSVSPDW
-51 ETSINEQPEFHFE
+51 ETSINEQPKFHFE
-64 CRTTDGTVQPI
+64 CRTTDGTLQPI

-81 KLYYNEVVIPFNT
+81 KLYYN
-94 QTKLSIGTFEGMF
+94 GTAVTFKGNVSDGTLLAGMF
-107 KYEDRGGKR
+107 KYEDIGGVR
-116 YYTICKNVATASN
+116 YYTICKNVAGVSN
-129 IDNDTLRI
+129 MDNDTLRI

-142 TKGNNLETVSTPTA
+142 TEGNNLETVSTPMA
-156 TIHVIPITSGG
+156 TIHVIPVASGG
-167 SAYFMEIDAPAIQKD
+167 SAYFMEIDAPAIQNGAD
-182 AKSTKI
+182 STKI

-194 SDGNGEIDSVG
+194 SDGNGEITSGV

-216 YHEVGTEQTLTVPAT
+216 YTQVGTAQTLTVPAT
-231 DVMGF
+231 DVTGF

-258 YNDGIFIGVEIT
+258 YNDGIFIGIEIT

-302 YTGTLT
+302 YAGKSLR
-308 FTLLDKSGKFKKSLT
+308 FTLLDKGGAKKNSTT
-323 TNPIEL
+323 TNPIRL

-337 YGGTVTGY
+337 YGGTVNGY
-345 VTLEQKKE
+345 VTLEQEK

>member
-10 SITAYLGSN
+10 SITAYLGSK

-31 LHQFYNKD
+31 LHQFYDKD
-39 GNDGAGSVSPDW
+39 NGGKCSPDW
-51 ETSINEQPEFHFE
+51 TVASNQPKFHFE
-64 CRTTDGTVQPI
+64 CRTTDGTLQPI

-81 KLYYNEVVIPFNT
+81 KLYYN
-94 QTKLSIGTFEGMF
+94 GTAVTFSGNVSTGTLLAGMF
-107 KYEDRGGKR
+107 KYEDIGGVR

-129 IDNDTLRI
+129 IDNDSLRI

-142 TKGNNLETVSTPTA
+142 TEGNNLETVSTPMA
-156 TIHVIPITSGG
+156 TIHVIPIASGG
-167 SAYFMEIDAPAIQKD
+167 SAYFMEIDAPAIQNGAD
-182 AKSTKI
+182 STKI

-194 SDGNGEIDSVG
+194 SDGNGEITSGV

-216 YHEVGTEQTLTVPAT
+216 YTQVGTGQTLTVPAA

-258 YNDGIFIGVEIT
+258 YNDGIFIGIEIT

-289 VMDSSGSVIDPSK
+289 VMDSNGSEIDPSK

-308 FTLLDKSGKFKKSLT
+308 FTLLDKGGVKKNTLK
-323 TNPIEL
+323 TNPISL
-329 THSEIVST
+329 SHSEIVNT
-337 YGGTVTGY
+337 YGGTVNGY

>member
-39 GNDGAGSVSPDW
+39 GNNGAGSVSPDW
-51 ETSINEQPEFHFE
+51 ETSINEQPKFHFE
-64 CRTTDGTVQPI
+64 CRTTDGTLQTI
-75 ELNENL
+75 QKNENL
-81 KLYYNEVVIPFNT
+81 KLYYNETAI
-94 QTKLSIGTFEGMF
+94 TFSGNVSAGEPYAGMF
-107 KYEDRGGKR
+107 KYEDIEGVR
-116 YYTICKNVATASN
+116 YYTICKNVAGASN

-142 TKGNNLETVSTPTA
+142 TEGNNLETVSTPTA

-167 SAYFMEIDAPAIQKD
+167 SAYFMEIDAPAIQNG

-194 SDGNGEIDSVG
+194 SDGNGEITSGVR
-205 SWSWKRLDGDT
+205 WSWKRLDGDT
-216 YHEVGTEQTLTVPAT
+216 YTEVGTGQTLTVPDT

-258 YNDGIFIGVEIT
+258 YNDGIFIGIEIT

-289 VMDSSGSVIDPSK
+289 VMDSDGREIDPSK
-302 YTGTLT
+302 YTGTLQ
-308 FTLLDKSGKFKKSLT
+308 FTLLDKSGTFKKSLT
-323 TNPIEL
+323 TNPISL

-345 VTLEQKKE
+345 VTLEQKK